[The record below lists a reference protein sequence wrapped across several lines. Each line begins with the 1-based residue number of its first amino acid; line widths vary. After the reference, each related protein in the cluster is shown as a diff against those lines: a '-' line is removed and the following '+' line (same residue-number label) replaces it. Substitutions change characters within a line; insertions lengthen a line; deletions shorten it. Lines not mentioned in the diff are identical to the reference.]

1 MRAVLSAVSLLL
13 FSFLLAACGVES
25 NAAEVLNTAKDQT
38 HATSYHVTV
47 RWPTYPTHPEDVQG
61 EFRWEVDLQPP
72 DRARVL
78 LFGAESIT
86 VGEEAYG
93 RTCGG
98 VGTDC
103 EPWEGP
109 VPVTIASAGPPPFYI
124 PALFYMPGWPLV
136 AAEMAQDLEVID
148 LGGSDQ
154 DGEIHIRGRVNHIR
168 AVLENQRRVFEEYG
182 ITSFGRTC
190 ESSAV
195 HIESESDHTGDESC
209 RDLTFEESLSEQSSL
224 EFYNENMAVMDVWIG
239 ETGLINKMRFQIS
252 PDEREEIEQVITFEY
267 SEFGEV
273 VIERPI

>member
-47 RWPTYPTHPEDVQG
+47 RWPTYPTHPKDVQG

-148 LGGSDQ
+148 LEDSDQ
-154 DGEIHIRGRVNHIR
+154 EGEIHIRGKVNRIR
-168 AVLENQRRVFEEYG
+168 AVLESERRVFAAAD
-182 ITSFGRTC
+182 ITSFGTIC
-190 ESSAV
+190 ESDPV
-195 HIESESDHTGDESC
+195 EPEGDYTNDESC
-209 RDLTFEESLSEQSSL
+209 RERTFEEYLNGQSHL
-224 EFYNENMAVMDVWIG
+224 EFYDENMTVMDVWIG
-239 ETGLINKMRFQIS
+239 ETGLINKIRFQIP
-252 PDEREEIEQVITFEY
+252 PDEHERIEQVVTFEY

-273 VIERPI
+273 VIERPV